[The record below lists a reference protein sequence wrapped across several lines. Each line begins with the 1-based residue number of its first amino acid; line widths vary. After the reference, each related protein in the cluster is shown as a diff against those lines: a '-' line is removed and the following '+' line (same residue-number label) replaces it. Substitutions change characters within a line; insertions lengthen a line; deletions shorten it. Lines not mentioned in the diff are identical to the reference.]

1 MSTKNKIIRAKSA
14 KNTHVKTQSN
24 SDSYA
29 SNLELTRYKLNQF
42 YQSKFNEKRIKGE
55 LKYPEKTNN
64 ANTYFAKDSFIY
76 EKLSSRPKNEEFINK
91 MRNDT
96 SKPYKFERDLF
107 DNQYNERIKNFIER
121 RKKYIMHFNVNYTL
135 NSSTINNSTNTIE
148 SNHTVP
154 MSYYRTYL
162 TTEVPERKNC
172 PNVHCSICGSK
183 LDENVNHS
191 QELSGVTDRS
201 LYKKSFS

>member
-1 MSTKNKIIRAKSA
+1 MIKSYNCYIDIVIVFHYKNIYSNMSTKNKIIRAKSA

-76 EKLSSRPKNEEFINK
+76 EK
-91 MRNDT
+91 
-96 SKPYKFERDLF
+96 Y
-107 DNQYNERIKNFIER
+107 
-121 RKKYIMHFNVNYTL
+121 L
-135 NSSTINNSTNTIE
+135 N
-148 SNHTVP
+148 
-154 MSYYRTYL
+154 
-162 TTEVPERKNC
+162 
-172 PNVHCSICGSK
+172 
-183 LDENVNHS
+183 
-191 QELSGVTDRS
+191 
-201 LYKKSFS
+201 